1 MAVYKIF
8 PIKDSYISYDL
19 PDFNYGRDEIFE
31 IHSNPKSRALI
42 QFSNEE
48 IDTLISSISGSY
60 SANLKLYLSEAS
72 NLPIDYNIEVH
83 PLSQSWDMGTGRNGD
98 NPNPQNGVSWNNA
111 TPSTS
116 WNGGTYINYGI
127 FQSFNYQDNKDI
139 DVDVTQIVQYWYN
152 GVIPNNGLIL
162 KYPDSLESSSLEM
175 NTNFY
180 TSDTHTIYP
189 PELEIQ
195 WNDTTFNSILNKITN
210 NSFVTNITNLKSEF
224 NSKNVYEFRIKNRDK
239 YPARQFKNS
248 SVYLNT
254 KILPEESYWA
264 LKDVKTKEIII
275 DYNEIGT
282 KLGADNNG
290 NYFTLYMNGLQP
302 ERYYQILIKTIIN
315 GDPVIIDDK
324 SNYFKIIE

>member
-19 PDFNYGRDEIFE
+19 PNFNYGRDEIFE
-31 IHSNPKSRALI
+31 IRSNPKSRALI
-42 QFSNEE
+42 QFSDTE
-48 IDTLISSISGSY
+48 INTLIASISGSY
-60 SANLKLYLSEAS
+60 LANLKLYISETS
-72 NLPIDYNIEVH
+72 NLPIDYSIEVN
-83 PLSQSWDMGTGRNGD
+83 PLTQYWDMGTGRNGD
-98 NPNPQNGVSWNNA
+98 NPNPQNGVSWNNS
-111 TPSTS
+111 TLSTS
-116 WNGGTYINYGI
+116 WVGGSYLNYGI
-127 FQSFNYQDNKDI
+127 NQSFNYQDNKDI
-139 DVDVTQIVQYWYN
+139 DIDITQIVQYWYDEI
-152 GVIPNNGLIL
+152 IPNYGLML
-162 KYPDSLESSSLEM
+162 KYPDLLESSSLEI

-195 WNDTTFNSILNKITN
+195 WSDTTFNSLLNKINN
-210 NSFVTNITNLKSEF
+210 NSFVTSITNLKNEF
-224 NSKNVYEFRIKNRDK
+224 NSENIHKFRIKNRDK

-282 KLGADNNG
+282 KLGADNEG

-302 ERYYQILIKTIIN
+302 ERYYQILIKTSIN
-315 GDPVIIDDK
+315 GDTIIIDNK
-324 SNYFKIIE
+324 SNYFKVIE